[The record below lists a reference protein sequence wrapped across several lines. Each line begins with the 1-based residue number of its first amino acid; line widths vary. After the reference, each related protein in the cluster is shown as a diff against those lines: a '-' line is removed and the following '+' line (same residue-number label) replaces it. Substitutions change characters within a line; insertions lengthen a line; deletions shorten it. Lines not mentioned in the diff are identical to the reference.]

1 MCPFS
6 VFTDF
11 VNTYEH
17 FYCDFIENDLR
28 DVVIYCRP
36 NPTLSDY
43 VANTLFLIRYI
54 ILLQASPQH
63 YTFHESRE
71 IKEIEKV
78 VSGIL
83 NYIGVNENQIDKML
97 EEFMKVDSD
106 IFALLLVCNMH
117 EMKITTFYNCFG
129 VH

>member
-1 MCPFS
+1 MHPFS
-6 VFTDF
+6 VFTDS

-17 FYCDFIENDLR
+17 FYCDFIENHLR
-28 DVVIYCRP
+28 DVSVYC
-36 NPTLSDY
+36 NSNTILSDY
-43 VANTLFLIRYI
+43 KHFANKIFLIRYI

-83 NYIGVNENQIDKML
+83 SYIGVNENQIDKML
-97 EEFMKVDSD
+97 QEFMKVDSE

-117 EMKITTFYNCFG
+117 GMEITVF
-129 VH
+129 

>member
-1 MCPFS
+1 MC
-6 VFTDF
+6 
-11 VNTYEH
+11 
-17 FYCDFIENDLR
+17 FYRKLFAWCGGLL
-28 DVVIYCRP
+28 
-36 NPTLSDY
+36 LSDY
-43 VANTLFLIRYI
+43 KHVANKIFLIIYI

-83 NYIGVNENQIDKML
+83 SYIGVNENQIDKML
-97 EEFMKVDSD
+97 EEFMKVDSE

-117 EMKITTFYNCFG
+117 GMEVTTF
-129 VH
+129 